1 MSIFSCRDA
10 SRLVSAAM
18 DRPLSFRERLSLNSH
33 LMMCSLCQRFQNQ
46 MHRLRHVARLSDRD
60 ACDDGVVPD
69 VTLSPEA
76 RERISRSL

>member
-18 DRPLSFRERLSLNSH
+18 DRPLSLRERLSLNSH
-33 LMMCSLCQRFQNQ
+33 LMMCSLCRRFQNQ
-46 MHRLRHVARLSDRD
+46 MHRLRHVARLSDHD
-60 ACDDGVVPD
+60 ASNDGIVAD
-69 VTLSPEA
+69 AMLSPEA

>member
-18 DRPLSFRERLSLNSH
+18 DRPLSFRERLSLNAH
-33 LMMCSLCQRFQNQ
+33 LMMCSLCQSFQSQ
-46 MHRLRHVARLSDRD
+46 MHRLRHVARLVNRD
-60 ACDDGVVPD
+60 ACDDGVVAD
-69 VTLSPEA
+69 VTLSPQA